1 MLPEALEKWSVD
13 LLGRMLPRHLDLI
26 YLVNHIF
33 IEQLK
38 ERYGEDWDRISRM
51 SLIEEG
57 HEKRVRMANLAIVC
71 SHTVNG
77 VAAIH
82 SDLLTKT
89 SNVGV
94 GHISRVLM
102 THVVH
107 KGINFTGQIPV
118 IDSCKYKYEKF

>member
-1 MLPEALEKWSVD
+1 
-13 LLGRMLPRHLDLI
+13 MLPRHLDLI
-26 YLVNHIF
+26 YKVNHIF

-57 HEKRVRMANLAIVC
+57 HDKKVRMSNLAIVC

-89 SNVGV
+89 IFKDF
-94 GHISRVLM
+94 HEL
-102 THVVH
+102 
-107 KGINFTGQIPV
+107 
-118 IDSCKYKYEKF
+118 DSKKI